1 MFHLPWTHLG
11 IVWHRL
17 TIHRLVTLRY
27 HSSIQPARTFIEKA
41 QRTSWT
47 QIWFWEI
54 SQISLRRGDLGQ
66 NSYNVNS
73 NGYWPFSLPESDFM
87 VHSHLEGLRACPWL
101 PAVRCLWVT
110 FTSKS
115 ENRGKGERPFLC
127 RFNYGCAGIPFPLCL
142 QVTHVFPG
150 LYSLCLFPQNSWW
163 APAGL
168 PGCTIFSFAHNSGF
182 VYLLPQSCFVFSC
195 PHWLLIILLFP

>member
-17 TIHRLVTLRY
+17 TIHRLVILRY

-47 QIWFWEI
+47 QIWFWAI

-101 PAVRCLWVT
+101 PAVRCLRVT

-142 QVTHVFPG
+142 QVTHVFTACAYSPRIPG
-150 LYSLCLFPQNSWW
+150 EHLWVCQGVQFSVLLTIVALFTFGHKVVLYFRVLT
-163 APAGL
+163 
-168 PGCTIFSFAHNSGF
+168 GC
-182 VYLLPQSCFVFSC
+182 
-195 PHWLLIILLFP
+195 